1 VSTKIIGKVLSFEE
15 QVAKK
20 AEQKK
25 KRMQSAL
32 SSLKTKLDDEAQK
45 TLAKEEAKAKKLVES
60 ARKTADAQVRKVE
73 KEQEKALMEAKA
85 RKTKAIAHPRM
96 LAMWLARKYTRAAFS
111 EISQYFGRRS
121 HSTVI
126 SAQKK
131 VTTWM
136 SAAKDLQLANGDCSV
151 DDVVRRVE
159 SRLQVG

>member
-60 ARKTADAQVRKVE
+60 ARKTADAQVKKVE
-73 KEQEKALMEAKA
+73 KEQERTIATLKDAFEKNKA
-85 RKTKAIAHPRM
+85 RLAKKAA
-96 LAMWLARKYTRAAFS
+96 
-111 EISQYFGRRS
+111 
-121 HSTVI
+121 
-126 SAQKK
+126 
-131 VTTWM
+131 
-136 SAAKDLQLANGDCSV
+136 
-151 DDVVRRVE
+151 E
-159 SRLQVG
+159 SLL